1 MQLYNYRNVKY
12 VKLCHFGHGLTMET
26 CSFDKLLFSP
36 YEPEYTVHVTDPA
49 PNSSLLVSVGFLD
62 PRGALVPL
70 KLQAASHSSCS
81 FDKNLGGFFTVSAQS
96 VA

>member
-1 MQLYNYRNVKY
+1 MA
-12 VKLCHFGHGLTMET
+12 
-26 CSFDKLLFSP
+26 
-36 YEPEYTVHVTDPA
+36 VHVTGPA
-49 PNSSLLVSVGFLD
+49 PNSAFLVSVVVLD

-81 FDKNLGGFFTVSAQS
+81 FDKNLDGFFTVSAQS